1 MRARGRYARTMALP
15 SKPSRLSGWG
25 RHPVADA
32 HLLRPE
38 RYRDLERM
46 EAACLARGLGR
57 SYGDA
62 SFQAGGTV
70 LSTTRLD
77 RMLAFDPA
85 TGTLEAEGGVPF
97 DRILRTFLPRG
108 WFLPV
113 TPGTKF
119 VTLGGALAADVHGK
133 NHHVEGSL
141 GRHTSWIELFTPG
154 AGRLRCSPTDDAAA
168 FHATLGGM
176 GLTGV
181 IGAAAIRLRPVES
194 PAMVVRH
201 RGAADLEALFRL
213 LSDDSAGEPYTVA
226 WIDCLSR
233 GAKLGRG
240 VFMAGRHA
248 EKGELGAPGLES
260 AAVPEPRYAMP
271 FDLPGIALNRAS
283 VGLFNSVYC
292 WTQSRKVRPFLS
304 GFDPFF
310 YPLDA
315 VRDWNRLYGRE
326 GFVQYQCVLPKA
338 TAFDGMKA
346 LLERIAASRQAS
358 FLAVLKRFGPGDP
371 GPLSFPME
379 GFTLALDL
387 PWRGET
393 TAALLAQLDTRVAA
407 DGGRVYL
414 AKDAHLSP
422 ASFRAMYPR
431 FQEWLSVKRRLDPEQ
446 RIQSTLSR
454 RLRMTEDA

>member
-1 MRARGRYARTMALP
+1 MALP
-15 SKPSRLSGWG
+15 WKSERLSGWG
-25 RHPVADA
+25 RHPAA
-32 HLLRPE
+32 EARLLRPE
-38 RYRDLERM
+38 RYRDLERP

-62 SFQAGGTV
+62 AFDADGTV
-70 LSTTRLD
+70 LSTARLD

-85 TGTLEAEGGVPF
+85 TGLLEAEGGVRF
-97 DRILRTFLPRG
+97 DDILRTFLPRG

-113 TPGTKF
+113 TPGAKF

-133 NHHVEGSL
+133 NHHVDGSL
-141 GRHTSWIELFTPG
+141 GRHAAWLELFTPG
-154 AGRLRCSPTDDAAA
+154 EGRLRCSPAEDAEA

-176 GLTGV
+176 GLTGT

-201 RGAADLEALFRL
+201 TGAADLEALFQL
-213 LSDDSAGEPYTVA
+213 LGQEAAEEPYTVA

-233 GAKLGRG
+233 GARLGRG

-248 EKGELGAPGLES
+248 ATGELGAPGLEE
-260 AAVPEPRYAMP
+260 AEVPEPRFPMP
-271 FDLPGIALNRAS
+271 FDLPAIALNRAS
-283 VGLFNSVYC
+283 VGLFNAVYH
-292 WTQSRKVRPFLS
+292 WAQSRKSRPFLS

-315 VRDWNRLYGRE
+315 IRDWNRMYGKA
-326 GFVQYQCVLPKA
+326 GFVQYQCVLPQA
-338 TAFDGMKA
+338 AAFEGMKA
-346 LLERIAASRQAS
+346 LLERIAASGQAS

-387 PWRGET
+387 PWRGEG
-393 TAALLAQLDTRVAA
+393 TARLLADLDARVAA

-414 AKDAHLSP
+414 AKDAHLGP
-422 ASFRAMYPR
+422 ESFRAMYPR
-431 FQEWLSVKRRLDPEQ
+431 FGEWLAVKRRLDPEG
-446 RIQSTLSR
+446 RVQSSLSH
-454 RLRMTEDA
+454 RLRMTEGP